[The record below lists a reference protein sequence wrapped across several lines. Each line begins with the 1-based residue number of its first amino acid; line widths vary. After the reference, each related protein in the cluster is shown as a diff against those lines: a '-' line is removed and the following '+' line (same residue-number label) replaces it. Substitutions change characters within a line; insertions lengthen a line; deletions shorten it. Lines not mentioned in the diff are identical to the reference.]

1 MGVAV
6 VIVAAGAGRRM
17 GAEGNKVL
25 LPVNGKTV
33 LSHSLE
39 LFAKLDEIGEIV
51 VVTREVDRQ
60 VVEELVTRAVPGDK
74 CTKVVL
80 GGKERQESV
89 YFGLKALA
97 PQTEWVII
105 HDGARPYISADVVR
119 TGLAAV
125 KEQLAVGVAVPVKDT
140 IKRVQDGMIIETPP
154 REELWAMQTPQIFS
168 YPLIRQ
174 AHEQAQAQ
182 GILATDDCAL
192 VEIMGHSVYI
202 VQGEYRNIKITT
214 PEDLPKEENFL
225 IGFGYDVHRLIKD
238 RPLVLAGVEIP
249 HSLGLLGHS
258 DADVVTH
265 ALMDALLGAAGLGD
279 IGELFP
285 DTDPSYKGISSI
297 VLLEQVLAR
306 LSEQGLRINNLDITI
321 MAQKPK
327 LSPWKGQMR
336 SNLAQVMELEEAL
349 INIKATT
356 AEGLG
361 FVGREEGI
369 AAQVVAS
376 LRSIT

>member
-1 MGVAV
+1 MGVGV

-25 LPVNGKTV
+25 LTLAGKTV
-33 LSHSLE
+33 LSHSVE
-39 LFAKLDEIGEIV
+39 LFAAMEEVAEIV
-51 VVTREVDRQ
+51 IVTREVDRRP
-60 VVEELVTRAVPGDK
+60 VEELVATAVRGK
-74 CTKVVL
+74 RTKVVL

-89 YFGLKALA
+89 FFGLKALS
-97 PQTEWVII
+97 PQTAWVII
-105 HDGARPYISADVVR
+105 HDGARPHLTKPVVLA
-119 TGLAAV
+119 GLQAV
-125 KEQLAVGVAVPVKDT
+125 QEHLAVGVAVPVKDT
-140 IKRVQDGMIIETPP
+140 IKRVQDGIIIETPP

-168 YPLIRQ
+168 YPLIHQ

-192 VEIMGHSVYI
+192 VEILGHPVHI
-202 VQGEYRNIKITT
+202 VQGEYSNIKITT
-214 PEDLPKEENFL
+214 PEDLPKEEKFL
-225 IGFGYDVHRLIKD
+225 IGFGYDVHRLVEA
-238 RPLVLAGVEIP
+238 RPLILAGVQIP
-249 HSLGLLGHS
+249 HTLGLLGHS

-265 ALMDALLGAAGLGD
+265 AIMDALLGAAGLGD

-285 DTDPSYKGISSI
+285 DTDPRYKGISSI
-297 VLLEQVLAR
+297 ILLEQVLSL
-306 LSEQGLRINNLDITI
+306 LSEQRLRINNLDITI

-336 SNLAQVMELEEAL
+336 STLARVMDLEESL

-369 AAQVVAS
+369 AAQVVVS
-376 LRSIT
+376 LRATE

>member
-17 GAEGNKVL
+17 GVEGNKVL

-60 VVEELVTRAVPGDK
+60 VVEELVTRAVPGK

-89 YFGLKALA
+89 YLGLQALA
-97 PQTEWVII
+97 PQTEWVVI

-202 VQGEYRNIKITT
+202 VQGEYCNIKITT

-225 IGFGYDVHRLIKD
+225 IGFGYDVHRLVED

-265 ALMDALLGAAGLGD
+265 AVMDALLGAAGLGD

-297 VLLEQVLAR
+297 MLLEQVLAR

-336 SNLAQVMELEEAL
+336 SNLARVMELEEAR

-376 LRSIT
+376 LRSIA